1 MSYKNGVDPKSDKIQ
16 RTEWDSLGAY
26 VLPRHARWGVHTA
39 RAVDNFPTTG
49 TAIGKFPDLIKA
61 LVLVKQA
68 AALANHQLGYLSP
81 EKAVMI
87 EKACQEISQN
97 LPVYLSDFKVDV
109 LQGGAGTSTNMNANE
124 VVANVGLLASGLQA
138 GQYDNLHPN
147 DDVNMSQ
154 STNDVYPTAVKISV
168 CFALRS
174 FLPSLKNLVN
184 AFEEKAEEFKTVLKI
199 GRTQLQ
205 DAVPMTLGQE
215 FKAYA
220 GTLRKEIAAVES
232 MVPQL
237 SEINLG
243 GTAIGTGINCDPRY
257 GALVTAHLS
266 ELCGFPLK
274 QAENLIE
281 ATSDVGAFV
290 TCSSVLKRLS
300 IKISK
305 IANDLRLLSSGPRA
319 GLAEIVLPAAQAG
332 SSIMPGKIN
341 PVIPEMVNQV
351 AFMVIGHDATVSFC
365 AEGSQLQLNAFEPAM
380 GYCILDSIQTMN
392 NSFRVLAEKC
402 VRGIRANKERC
413 LEQVQNSIG
422 IITAFVPVLGYELC
436 ASIAKQALAEN
447 RLVADV
453 LKERVPMSAE
463 LLADLMKPEAM
474 IVPLRKQTSNL
485 VTDQPYA
492 ASSSPLC

>member
-1 MSYKNGVDPKSDKIQ
+1 MSYENGVDSKSDTMQ
-16 RTEWDSLGAY
+16 RTERDSLGPY
-26 VLPRHARWGVHTA
+26 DLPRHARWGVHTA
-39 RAVDNFPTTG
+39 RAIDNFPITG
-49 TAIGKFPDLIKA
+49 TPIGKFPDLIKA

-68 AALANHQLGYLSP
+68 AAAANHQLGFLSP
-81 EKAVMI
+81 EKAAMI
-87 EKACQEISQN
+87 EKACQEINGNISE
-97 LPVYLSDFKVDV
+97 YLTDFKIDV

-124 VVANVGLLASGLQA
+124 VVANVGLLAAGLEA
-138 GQYDNLHPN
+138 GQYESLHPN

-174 FLPSLKNLVN
+174 FLPSLKKLVK
-184 AFEEKAEEFKTVLKI
+184 AFEDKGEEFKDILKI

-215 FKAYA
+215 FKAWA
-220 GTLRKEIAAVES
+220 GTLRKEISAVES
-232 MVPQL
+232 LVPQL

-266 ELCGFPLK
+266 DLCGFPLK

-290 TCSSVLKRLS
+290 TCSSVLKRLA

-319 GLAEIVLPAAQAG
+319 GLGEIVLPSVQAG

-351 AFMVIGHDATVSFC
+351 AYMVIGHDATVSFC
-365 AEGSQLQLNAFEPAM
+365 AEGGQLQLNAFEPAM
-380 GYCILDSIQTMN
+380 GYCILDSIQMMIN
-392 NSFRVLAEKC
+392 AFEVLAEKC
-402 VRGIRANKERC
+402 VRTIHANRERC
-413 LEQVQNSIG
+413 QEQVQNSIG
-422 IITAFVPVLGYELC
+422 IITAFVPVLGYETC
-436 ASIAKQALAEN
+436 ASIAKQAQAEN

-453 LKERVPMSAE
+453 LKERVLMSPE
-463 LLADLMKPEAM
+463 MLTDLLKPETM
-474 IVPLRKQTSNL
+474 TTPLRKQK
-485 VTDQPYA
+485 
-492 ASSSPLC
+492 SPSHS

>member
-1 MSYKNGVDPKSDKIQ
+1 MSYRTSVHPERDNLQ
-16 RTEWDSLGAY
+16 RTEKDSLGGY

-39 RAVDNFPTTG
+39 RAIDNFPVTG
-49 TAIGKFPDLIKA
+49 ITIGKFPDLIKA

-68 AALANHQLGYLSP
+68 AASTNHQLGYLSS
-81 EKAVMI
+81 EKAGMI
-87 EKACQEISQN
+87 EIACQDIIQN
-97 LPVYLSDFKVDV
+97 IPLYLTDFKVDV

-124 VVANVGLLASGLQA
+124 VVANVGLLASGLEA
-138 GQYDNLHPN
+138 GQYDRLHPN

-174 FLPSLKNLVN
+174 FLLSLKHLVN
-184 AFEEKAEEFKTVLKI
+184 AFEEKAEEFKAILKI

-205 DAVPMTLGQE
+205 EAVPMTLGQE

-220 GTLRKEIAAVES
+220 GTLRKEISAVEG
-232 MVPQL
+232 VIQQL

-243 GTAIGTGINCDPRY
+243 GTAIGTGITCDPRY
-257 GALVTAHLS
+257 GAVVTAHLS
-266 ELCGFPLK
+266 DLCGFPLV

-290 TCSSVLKRLS
+290 ACSSVLKRLA

-319 GLAEIVLPAAQAG
+319 GLGEIILPTAQAG

-351 AFMVIGHDATVSFC
+351 AFMVIGHDVTVSLC
-365 AEGSQLQLNAFEPAM
+365 AEGGQLQLNAFEPGI
-380 GYCILDSIQTMN
+380 GYCILDSIQMMQN
-392 NSFRVLAEKC
+392 AFEVLAEKC
-402 VRGIRANKERC
+402 VRSIRADKERC
-413 LEQVQNSIG
+413 LELVQNSIG

-436 ASIAKQALAEN
+436 ASIAKQALVEN

-453 LKERVPMSAE
+453 LKERVPMSPE
-463 LLADLMKPEAM
+463 LLTDLLKPEAM
-474 IVPLRKQTSNL
+474 IVPLRKQ
-485 VTDQPYA
+485 
-492 ASSSPLC
+492 ASKPGH